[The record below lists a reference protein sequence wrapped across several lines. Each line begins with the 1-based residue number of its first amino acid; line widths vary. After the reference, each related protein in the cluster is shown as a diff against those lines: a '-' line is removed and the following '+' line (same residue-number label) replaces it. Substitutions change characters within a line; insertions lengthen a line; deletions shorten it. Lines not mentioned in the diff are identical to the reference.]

1 MPYTRADLLTA
12 KMKHEDQMRREAV
25 KAQVEKITAAVLE
38 LAKKGQTLYSVKY
51 TPGTPIEVMA
61 DLLKGVKE
69 VFTDCDIEYRE
80 SKTAE
85 GALQD
90 RILLIAW
97 DAQSTL

>member
-1 MPYTRADLLTA
+1 MPPILRTDLLTA
-12 KMKHEDQMRREAV
+12 KIKHEEQMRREAV
-25 KAQVEKITAAVLE
+25 KGQIDKITAAVLD
-38 LAKKGQTLYSVKY
+38 LAKKGQTIYTVKY

-61 DLLKGVKE
+61 ELVKGVKE

-80 SKTAE
+80 TKTAE

-97 DAQSTL
+97 DVRQ

>member
-1 MPYTRADLLTA
+1 MPILRTDLLTA
-12 KMKHEDQMRREAV
+12 KIKHEEQLRREAV
-25 KAQVEKITAAVLE
+25 KAQVDKITAAVLD

-61 DLLKGVKE
+61 DLVKGVKE

-80 SKTAE
+80 TKTAE

-90 RILLIAW
+90 RILVIAW
-97 DAQSTL
+97 DTRQ